1 MAQNTSYGIGQY
13 TYDSTLNYMTLL
25 GATTPTLKE
34 IIFKY
39 VFNINIPEN
48 ASWLNTTLSSIT
60 AEDNDKGYTD
70 ETTIKDIIISESSGA
85 VNFTYGLNTTLSTIK
100 NDNDF
105 NNDSTLLSIT
115 TKYTNLG
122 DISGVE
128 GGTTTL
134 SKIKNDNDFNDNST
148 LLNIINK
155 YMPSI
160 TIQNNEDIITGLD
173 TTLLTIK
180 EDFSTIYKIDYAS
193 HEVNNNKYRDIIIDL
208 PDNIQSKH
216 SYYVELTLPRNSQI
230 DTVLNLKL
238 CTQNSDNKSANFNN
252 FQQIQQLNIPKY
264 GVSNNES
271 VYEDVVLFEYKNSGT
286 TFIGADIPIKTTSSN
301 NIYEKNR
308 LYLINGEYKYCVDD
322 ENTLK
327 TVENN
332 NFSEYNLLATWKVRS
347 WGSTDNSMMHFNF
360 IFTPKYD
367 FNDSYKY
374 LWLEIVQDT
383 DYIRYQDNG
392 QNYNGKFLP
401 LNNISATFYE
411 INNLISYSTFGLA
424 PIKSGTNNL
433 NSISVNAPENF
444 MLTIN
449 GEEIEI
455 GPSNHYELSDYDINF
470 LGLVI
475 KNKGENNNF
484 TIDYTYAVES

>member
-39 VFNINIPEN
+39 ISNINISEN
-48 ASWLNTTLSSIT
+48 ASWLNTTLSTIK
-60 AEDNDKGYTD
+60 NNQNFNNN
-70 ETTIKDIIISESSGA
+70 TTIKEIIINISSET
-85 VNFTYGLNTTLSTIK
+85 VNFISGLSTTLLTIKTDTDFSDSSILSTI
-100 NDNDF
+100 
-105 NNDSTLLSIT
+105 IT
-115 TKYTNLG
+115 TYTNLENIG
-122 DISGVE
+122 SVA
-128 GGTTTL
+128 GGTTPL
-134 SKIKNDNDFNDNST
+134 STIKNDNDFNDNST

-173 TTLLTIK
+173 TTLSTIK

-193 HEVNNNKYRDIIIDL
+193 HEVNNNKYRDIVIDL
-208 PDNIQSKH
+208 PNNIQSKH

-230 DTVLNLKL
+230 DTILNLKL
-238 CTQNSDNKSANFNN
+238 CTQNSDDESANFNN

-271 VYEDVVLFEYKNSGT
+271 VYEDVVLFEYENNNT
-286 TFIGADIPIKTTSSN
+286 TFIGADIPIKTTPDT
-301 NIYEKNR
+301 YEKNR
-308 LYLINGEYKYCVDD
+308 LYLIGNEYKYCISDTNNSGNLIAV
-322 ENTLK
+322 
-327 TVENN
+327 NN

-347 WGSTDNSMMHFNF
+347 WGNPGTDNSIMQFNF

-392 QNYNGKFLP
+392 ENYNGKFLP

-433 NSISVNAPENF
+433 NSILINAPENF

-455 GPSNHYELSDYDINF
+455 GPSNHYELSNYDINF

-484 TIDYTYAVES
+484 TIDYTYAIES

>member
-1 MAQNTSYGIGQY
+1 MSSITIPEETVGLTTTLLTIKKDF
-13 TYDSTLNYMTLL
+13 DSTLLN
-25 GATTPTLKE
+25 
-34 IIFKY
+34 IINEYISFIIKDNND
-39 VFNINIPEN
+39 NIITK
-48 ASWLNTTLSSIT
+48 SLDTTLS
-60 AEDNDKGYTD
+60 D
-70 ETTIKDIIISESSGA
+70 
-85 VNFTYGLNTTLSTIK
+85 IK
-100 NDNDF
+100 NDN
-105 NNDSTLLSIT
+105 N
-115 TKYTNLG
+115 
-122 DISGVE
+122 
-128 GGTTTL
+128 
-134 SKIKNDNDFNDNST
+134 FNDNST
-148 LLNIINK
+148 LLHIINK
-155 YMPSI
+155 YVPSI
-160 TIQNNEDIITGLD
+160 IIQNNEDIITGLD
-173 TTLLTIK
+173 TTLSTIE
-180 EDFSTIYKIDYAS
+180 EDFKTVYKIDYAS

-238 CTQNSDNKSANFNN
+238 CTQNSDNESANFNN

-286 TFIGADIPIKTTSSN
+286 TFIGADIPIKTTSGP
-301 NIYEKNR
+301 YEKNR
-308 LYLINGEYKYCVDD
+308 LYFIGDKYKYCISDTND
-322 ENTLK
+322 SDANINKKLI

-347 WGSTDNSMMHFNF
+347 WGDSETDNSIMQFNF